1 MNKFI
6 SSFNFVI
13 LTLIISGT
21 IFLKP
26 QEGFAQ
32 RLSSSNHHSAIIC
45 ADGTVQSWGLNLDGQ
60 LGNGLNT
67 NTNFPVTALI
77 DSVIYLSSGG
87 ASANGYTLAVKSNG
101 TVWAWGGNTYGNLGD
116 GTYVSRN
123 TPVQVPNLININ
135 SVVVPT
141 VQVRAFSL
149 ALDNDGIIWAWG
161 ENNSGVLGNGTTN
174 NRITPGQV
182 PGLFNVKK
190 ITAGGSGNVIAL
202 CEDGSVWTWG
212 ENNLGQLGDG
222 TTTTKL
228 TPVQLFG
235 LPPMIDIAAGFQH
248 GLGLSVDSNVWAW
261 GVNSA
266 GEIGD
271 DSLITRLNPIRLF
284 SLSGISKVFAGFRTS
299 FALKNDS
306 SLWAWG
312 VNNYG
317 QLGIGTLDSSLHPV
331 QVLTSDITDIGV
343 GGYQVL
349 ALNKD
354 GRLWSW
360 GHNVNG
366 PLGDSTNIDRSI
378 PGLTATLCY
387 IPSPEQFFEHRI
399 RGIIYHDSNADCNE
413 QPSELKFQFV
423 PVYSSPGNMYG
434 FSNSS
439 GYYSIKLRDSIN
451 YSITPLLNAYHS
463 SMLTNPCP
471 PSYNVTL
478 NNPDSRDTSGFNF
491 GFTGNPC
498 HLLMVDLS
506 STPKRSCM
514 LSNTIIRYSNTGIA
528 PAYNVTIHVKFD
540 QDDIPVSASL
550 PYTIDVSDSS
560 IVFEIDTLNPQQTG
574 SIQIRDS
581 IACDTDLFGLTKCTK
596 TWILPVNQCLIDSTT
611 GPTWDQSSVY
621 VTSICVNDTVIFQ
634 IKNNGSNM
642 AVPSNYRI
650 FADNILV
657 QTGSYQL
664 MAGDSILI
672 YFASAGATVRLEADQ
687 TPGHPGTSLPRSTI
701 EGCGVNLS
709 GLISTNQVNNAPM
722 DDEDVDIEIDCIM
735 ITGSYDP
742 NDKSN
747 SPLGIDSI
755 HLVTPGT
762 PIDYT
767 IRFQNTGND
776 TAFKVVIID
785 TLSNDFDLSTLELG
799 AASHNYVAELSGQN
813 IAVLKF
819 IFDNILLPDSNID
832 ELNSHGLIK
841 YKIKPKSNVAL
852 GTQINNV
859 ADIFFDFNFPIKTNT
874 SYFTLG
880 NYSTASVKSLEKY
893 KTLVTVYPN
902 PSSNLIT
909 FKSDLNQP
917 FRSITIYST
926 DGKEIQLQEFNLSQS
941 EITLSL
947 NKLSKG
953 IYFAKCE
960 FKNESHMVKFIIN

>member
-13 LTLIISGT
+13 LTLIISGI

-32 RLSSSNHHSAIIC
+32 RLS
-45 ADGTVQSWGLNLDGQ
+45 VDGQ

-343 GGYQVL
+343 G
-349 ALNKD
+349 D
-354 GRLWSW
+354 
-360 GHNVNG
+360 
-366 PLGDSTNIDRSI
+366 
-378 PGLTATLCY
+378 
-387 IPSPEQFFEHRI
+387 I
-399 RGIIYHDSNADCNE
+399 RF
-413 QPSELKFQFV
+413 LL
-423 PVYSSPGNMYG
+423 
-434 FSNSS
+434 
-439 GYYSIKLRDSIN
+439 SIKTVDCGHGV
-451 YSITPLLNAYHS
+451 T
-463 SMLTNPCP
+463 ML
-471 PSYNVTL
+471 
-478 NNPDSRDTSGFNF
+478 
-491 GFTGNPC
+491 
-498 HLLMVDLS
+498 MDL
-506 STPKRSCM
+506 
-514 LSNTIIRYSNTGIA
+514 
-528 PAYNVTIHVKFD
+528 
-540 QDDIPVSASL
+540 
-550 PYTIDVSDSS
+550 
-560 IVFEIDTLNPQQTG
+560 
-574 SIQIRDS
+574 
-581 IACDTDLFGLTKCTK
+581 
-596 TWILPVNQCLIDSTT
+596 
-611 GPTWDQSSVY
+611 
-621 VTSICVNDTVIFQ
+621 
-634 IKNNGSNM
+634 
-642 AVPSNYRI
+642 
-650 FADNILV
+650 
-657 QTGSYQL
+657 
-664 MAGDSILI
+664 
-672 YFASAGATVRLEADQ
+672 
-687 TPGHPGTSLPRSTI
+687 
-701 EGCGVNLS
+701 
-709 GLISTNQVNNAPM
+709 
-722 DDEDVDIEIDCIM
+722 
-735 ITGSYDP
+735 
-742 NDKSN
+742 
-747 SPLGIDSI
+747 
-755 HLVTPGT
+755 
-762 PIDYT
+762 
-767 IRFQNTGND
+767 
-776 TAFKVVIID
+776 
-785 TLSNDFDLSTLELG
+785 
-799 AASHNYVAELSGQN
+799 
-813 IAVLKF
+813 
-819 IFDNILLPDSNID
+819 
-832 ELNSHGLIK
+832 
-841 YKIKPKSNVAL
+841 
-852 GTQINNV
+852 
-859 ADIFFDFNFPIKTNT
+859 
-874 SYFTLG
+874 
-880 NYSTASVKSLEKY
+880 
-893 KTLVTVYPN
+893 
-902 PSSNLIT
+902 
-909 FKSDLNQP
+909 
-917 FRSITIYST
+917 
-926 DGKEIQLQEFNLSQS
+926 
-941 EITLSL
+941 
-947 NKLSKG
+947 
-953 IYFAKCE
+953 
-960 FKNESHMVKFIIN
+960 